1 MDGAKSGTARSGQRG
16 RTRTRTP
23 HWSEDMLVNRP
34 AHAPFLRDY
43 NPPSSRSSR
52 VVMRERLAHVV
63 FRGTIRERS
72 VEPYVRL
79 FHALRGRRRIR
90 GVLLDLSSGGG
101 ESIASLDF
109 HLAVKRLDQV
119 KPVYACVGS
128 IAASG
133 AYMAA
138 LGARR
143 IFAYPESMVGSVGV
157 IFPHFAVREL
167 LDRLG
172 ISVELLHVG
181 EHKDA
186 YQGYR
191 PLTGVERTKLLAV
204 AQEGYDEFVTLVAR
218 ERKRP
223 VDEIRSLA
231 TGEFWSGRRA
241 LQLGL
246 IDALGDRE
254 MALAALS
261 EAVGVPPRKTVRLA
275 PPRPFLDRVLFG
287 GNHRTGGLSA
297 RVHDVLE
304 DALLDLSGFGLR
316 R

>member
-1 MDGAKSGTARSGQRG
+1 M
-16 RTRTRTP
+16 
-23 HWSEDMLVNRP
+23 
-34 AHAPFLRDY
+34 RD
-43 NPPSSRSSR
+43 
-52 VVMRERLAHVV
+52 RLAHVV

-79 FHALRGRRRIR
+79 LNSLRRRRRVR
-90 GVLLDLSSGGG
+90 GVLLDISSGGG
-101 ESIASLDF
+101 EAIASLDF
-109 HLAVKRLDQV
+109 HLAVKRLDRV
-119 KPVYACVGS
+119 TPVYASVGS

-143 IFAYPESMVGSVGV
+143 IYAYPESEVGSIGV

-167 LDRLG
+167 LNRLG

-191 PLTGVERTKLLAV
+191 PLTEVERTKLMAV
-204 AQEGYDEFVTLVAR
+204 AQESYDEFVQLVAN
-218 ERKRP
+218 ERHRP
-223 VDEIRSLA
+223 VEEIRALA

-241 LQLGL
+241 LALGL

-254 MALAALS
+254 TALAALS
-261 EAVGVPPRKTVRLA
+261 ETTGVAVRKTVRLA
-275 PPRPFLDRVLFG
+275 PPRPFIDRVLSG
-287 GNHRTGGLSA
+287 GSASLGGLSG
-297 RVHDVLE
+297 RVHDVIE
-304 DALLDLSGFGLR
+304 DAVLDLSGFGLR